1 MEVVPKLEPEEAAD
15 ACPQTPDGIAGRPA
29 TRHSPS
35 DGRVNNNLDEN
46 QFEEE
51 GLPNSVEE
59 KILSNDVTDM
69 TSAKKI
75 ICQNNR
81 ASSLEPCTPFQ
92 GEAILEKSP
101 GEPTK
106 SGADFGK
113 EVPQGELTFVLE
125 VLEDE
130 FETERSD
137 QDRDQDLEQT
147 PNHVQNDN
155 TEFQS
160 LPALS
165 TSPDSGQV
173 KSSPDRLPA
182 DCDRQKS
189 LDNPTQPNPEP
200 NHSQAIYVT
209 LNAVQLIDNL
219 EQSAVEE
226 VDQENLENSVN
237 QQAVLKTSFQLC
249 YEQYMNRGQSLISED
264 IQENPDLQN
273 LDQAS
278 WCNTDNNQ
286 QSDVIEVDEAAQE
299 VKCPFCDQAFPSLGS
314 HLKSGHNIGKEFHNL
329 LIQILDKT
337 PDNSTVKQPQNVQ
350 EHANAQVCPEQQSCS
365 SQEQA
370 SKLTP
375 VPALSKACQS
385 DEEPNLEQV
394 SACSSVIRPLSKTI
408 KIASISQAD
417 ETPNNFSRSVQCPGC
432 PKMFLSIHSLKMHL
446 SKSHKLQ
453 VSAQLVLIEPLKTQL
468 RRSQLQLH
476 ETVAQTKVGK
486 KKLCQPQVSAVPNQ
500 ADAEL
505 QCPRCP
511 RMYPLIDDLMT
522 HMLKSHQL
530 NETFARM
537 VLDKKFVCGQCSKA
551 FPSNKHLGSHK
562 RWHIKDTL
570 HLVTDVTVPDDI
582 VGDVE
587 ASGDVEPSL
596 NETDDDD
603 SVVEDAISVQDV
615 TASEEVRENLDCPFC
630 MQMFDNQS
638 HLTAHMKISHRSSYY
653 TMRRKSQQGTPAHG
667 TPVRSTPGPSS
678 SWPVRCNYCDIILPD
693 LDILRWHQVSVHY
706 NVEKSVDSKPC
717 KCCHCE
723 ESFMKM
729 DQLRSH
735 LIDGHGLRRLSEEL
749 LKALRE
755 AQPVKH

>member
-15 ACPQTPDGIAGRPA
+15 ACPQTPDSIASRPA

-35 DGRVNNNLDEN
+35 DGRVNNNVDEN
-46 QFEEE
+46 LFEEE
-51 GLPNSVEE
+51 EVPNSVED

-69 TSAKKI
+69 TSAEKKKI
-75 ICQNNR
+75 GQKNR

-92 GEAILEKSP
+92 GQTILEKSP
-101 GEPTK
+101 GAGEPTK
-106 SGADFGK
+106 SGADLGE

-130 FETERSD
+130 FD
-137 QDRDQDLEQT
+137 QDRDHRLEQT
-147 PNHVQNDN
+147 PNDVQNDN
-155 TEFQS
+155 TEFQY

-165 TSPDSGQV
+165 TSPDSGKV
-173 KSSPDRLPA
+173 KSSPDRLLA
-182 DCDRQKS
+182 DCDQLKS

-200 NHSQAIYVT
+200 NHSQAISVT
-209 LNAVQLIDNL
+209 LNAVQLIDNHPLNL

-226 VDQENLENSVN
+226 VDQEDLENSVN

-249 YEQYMNRGQSLISED
+249 YQHYMNRDRSLISEED
-264 IQENPDLQN
+264 IQKNPDLQN
-273 LDQAS
+273 RDQAS

-286 QSDVIEVDEAAQE
+286 QSDVIEVDEATQE

-337 PDNSTVKQPQNVQ
+337 PDNSTIKQPQNVQ
-350 EHANAQVCPEQQSCS
+350 EHANAQVCPEQQSYS
-365 SQEQA
+365 MQEPTEQA
-370 SKLTP
+370 SELTS
-375 VPALSKACQS
+375 VPALSEACQS

-408 KIASISQAD
+408 KIAPISQAD
-417 ETPNNFSRSVQCPGC
+417 ETSNNLTRPVQCPGC

-453 VSAQLVLIEPLKTQL
+453 VSAQLFLIEPLKTQL

-486 KKLCQPQVSAVPNQ
+486 KKLYQPQVSAVPNQ

-522 HMLKSHQL
+522 HMRKSHQL

-570 HLVTDVTVPDDI
+570 HLSTDVTDPGND
-582 VGDVE
+582 
-587 ASGDVEPSL
+587 AEPSDD
-596 NETDDDD
+596 NEA
-603 SVVEDAISVQDV
+603 VVEDEISVQDV
-615 TASEEVRENLDCPFC
+615 TAPEEVRENIDCPFC

-653 TMRRKSQQGTPAHG
+653 TMRQKSLQEGTPAHG

-678 SWPVRCNYCDIILPD
+678 SWPVRCNYCDIIFSD